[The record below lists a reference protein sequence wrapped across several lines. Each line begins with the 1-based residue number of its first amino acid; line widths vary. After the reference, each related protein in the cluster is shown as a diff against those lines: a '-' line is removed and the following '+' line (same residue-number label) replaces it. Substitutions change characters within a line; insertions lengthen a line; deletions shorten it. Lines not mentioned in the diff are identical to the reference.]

1 MCAWKETIHFRQL
14 GQEHRSNVLS
24 KPFLFAVFGQVCHP
38 VLLIP
43 CKGYTFMQHV
53 LSSSTDQWSDEFT
66 LYALT
71 DPAVIANPYK
81 WYECLRRFGPIYLD
95 ETVGWVCTGFPEC
108 ERILRNEKQ
117 FQVIPPVPPRADA
130 DLTVHFGQQMLFLD
144 ANGAEHRHIRY
155 LLAQRLLSKKS
166 NVASNDHWHDC
177 LTQAAKDLL
186 MEKGFDAVFGARP
199 MRRAIQNLI
208 EDPLAEG
215 LLHGRFQPG
224 DIVLVDRVGDD
235 LTLETKAGVTA
246 QEEEKV
252 AAESPA

>member
-1 MCAWKETIHFRQL
+1 VDLMLSRTQRQL
-14 GQEHRSNVLS
+14 TE
-24 KPFLFAVFGQVCHP
+24 
-38 VLLIP
+38 
-43 CKGYTFMQHV
+43 
-53 LSSSTDQWSDEFT
+53 
-66 LYALT
+66 
-71 DPAVIANPYK
+71 
-81 WYECLRRFGPIYLD
+81 
-95 ETVGWVCTGFPEC
+95 
-108 ERILRNEKQ
+108 
-117 FQVIPPVPPRADA
+117 
-130 DLTVHFGQQMLFLD
+130 
-144 ANGAEHRHIRY
+144 
-155 LLAQRLLSKKS
+155 QRL
-166 NVASNDHWHDC
+166 VMEATDG
-177 LTQAAKDLL
+177 AKDLL